1 MTTTLLDL
9 TPTLRTRAAR
19 LGWYAEVARW
29 APSKHNTQPWRF
41 VVDDDALEVWSDPA
55 RALPDTD
62 PHRRE
67 LVLACGAAVHLAC
80 VAVRSQGLR
89 PGVHLLP
96 EGLGGPVARITE
108 VGQRVRTDVDRRLLA
123 AVAQRRTDRGPLDGS
138 LLPPGLA
145 FELQDA
151 AVDEGADL
159 RLVTTPGDRATLAT
173 LVARADRV
181 LARRGVLDAEL
192 ARWLRHPGDDRP
204 DGVPTDH
211 TRGAAASYRAELV
224 QRDFGVPG
232 TPAAQDRPGRD
243 EPVLAVLCTPGDT
256 PADWLRAGAALA
268 AVLLATTAAGAA
280 ASYVN
285 QPVED
290 AASRVL
296 LREQLDLPGV
306 PQLVLRLGAGG
317 AVAAT
322 ARRGNDELVVRR

>member
-1 MTTTLLDL
+1 MTAQLLDL
-9 TPTLRTRAAR
+9 TPTCPTRTAR
-19 LGWYAEVARW
+19 FAWYAEVARW

-41 VVDDDALEVWSDPA
+41 VVDDTALEVWSDPA

-80 VAVRSQGLR
+80 VAARSLGIR

-108 VGQRVRTDVDRRLLA
+108 VGQRASTELERRLLA
-123 AVAQRRTDRGPLDGS
+123 AVPQRRTDRGPLDGEA
-138 LLPPGLA
+138 LPPGLR
-145 FELQDA
+145 FGLQDA
-151 AVDEGADL
+151 AVDEGAVL
-159 RLVTTPGDRATLAT
+159 RLVTTPGDRATLVA
-173 LVARADRV
+173 LVERADRV

-192 ARWLRHPGDDRP
+192 ARWLRDPGDDRG

-224 QRDFGVPG
+224 QRDFGAPG

-243 EPVLAVLCTPGDT
+243 APVLGVLCTPGDT

-268 AVLLATTAAGAA
+268 SILLTTTAAGAA
-280 ASYVN
+280 ASYLN

-290 AASRVL
+290 VPSRVL

-306 PQLVLRLGAGG
+306 PQLVLRLGIGG
-317 AVAAT
+317 PVTPT
-322 ARRGNDELVVRR
+322 ARRDHAELVVPR